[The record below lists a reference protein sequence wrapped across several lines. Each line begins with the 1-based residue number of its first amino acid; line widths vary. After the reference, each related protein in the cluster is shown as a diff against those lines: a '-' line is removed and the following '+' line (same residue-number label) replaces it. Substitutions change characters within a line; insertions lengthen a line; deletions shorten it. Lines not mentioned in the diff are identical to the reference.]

1 MDVNLERRTIM
12 ENDLPLPYYR
22 AYRKALRD
30 LKAGVEK
37 VNDNLKMYGMNN
49 WKGMIAIIDMVL
61 QDPEKLMYSQSLKGY
76 EIPEPYLG
84 KWEKYKEKV
93 RKKLKEKKP

>member
-1 MDVNLERRTIM
+1 MAGMNEI
-12 ENDLPLPYYR
+12 PLPYYR

-30 LKAGVEK
+30 LKAGIEK

-61 QDPEKLMYSQSLKGY
+61 QDPEKLMFSQSLSGY
-76 EIPEPYLG
+76 EIPEPYLS
-84 KWEKYKEKV
+84 KWEKYKAKM
-93 RKKLKEKKP
+93 RDKSKEDQP